1 MTNLPPINSKWR
13 HARSGG
19 EYAVVTYAMIEATL
33 EPGVVYAGGH
43 GYVHDGMRWTV
54 WVRPAS
60 EFMDG
65 RFIPIN

>member
-1 MTNLPPINSKWR
+1 
-13 HARSGG
+13 
-19 EYAVVTYAMIEATL
+19 MIEATL

-43 GYVHDGMRWTV
+43 AYIYDGAYWTV

-65 RFIPIN
+65 RFIPVN